1 MGKDPLVGLTRRRA
15 RSLPGGD
22 EVYQT
27 ATEQGS
33 ESEGRDAA
41 EAGTRLDAPAAS
53 RHWTPAQQR
62 MAAALVDIGNKQG
75 RATGERWTLV
85 AAPLAE
91 LNERSGRGRNCG
103 TVYAHVRALR
113 HAGAVRRP
121 VAQTG
126 LLLDLPAL
134 ADIAQHATHSAGP
147 SLPTAGRSQLREG
160 NGPRTGLPGPDPS
173 SCPGSQPTEISE
185 VLGVVRQVLGL
196 LERIVER
203 NPSTH
208 RHELDDI
215 HQQVERLADA
225 ADHPRDPSRAIRDA
239 ADRPRDTDRREGGRV
254 LTEDP
259 VQRLPPSLEEPD
271 ARRDVRDEI
280 VSRTPRN
287 VADPPADTTGP
298 VGERD
303 AEETLTDQDLD
314 DLVSPLVQIAA
325 QAGLVGMTNIADTR
339 AAIRPYS
346 TTQIRHA
353 VAMTAAMAR
362 TGKVKSPIGW
372 LVAKARHGDPNFFP
386 EQPPAAAARP
396 EPPVAQALD
405 PLDIDAEAEAAVTAL
420 EADPDCHRDALDQL
434 DQHILATLG
443 PATAK
448 RVTGNQTSLHTA
460 RVSFWRRSHPSSPA
474 KEP

>member
-1 MGKDPLVGLTRRRA
+1 
-15 RSLPGGD
+15 
-22 EVYQT
+22 VYQT

-33 ESEGRDAA
+33 EPEGRDAG
-41 EAGTRLDAPAAS
+41 EAGTKLDAPAAS

-85 AAPLAE
+85 AAPLAD

-113 HAGAVRRP
+113 NAGAVRRP
-121 VAQTG
+121 LAQTG

-134 ADIAQHATHSAGP
+134 ADIAQHATQCAGP
-147 SLPTAGRSQLREG
+147 SPSTAVRSQTRESD
-160 NGPRTGLPGPDPS
+160 GPRACLTGPDPS
-173 SCPGSQPTEISE
+173 SCARSQPTEISE

-203 NPSTH
+203 NPTTQP
-208 RHELDDI
+208 RHELDYI
-215 HQQVERLADA
+215 HQQLERLADV
-225 ADHPRDPSRAIRDA
+225 ADRPRDPSRTVRDV

-254 LTEDP
+254 LTKDA

-271 ARRDVRDEI
+271 ALRDVGDEL

-287 VADPPADTTGP
+287 APDTADTPPDTTEP
-298 VGERD
+298 VGERC

-346 TTQIRHA
+346 TTQIRYA

-362 TGKVKSPIGW
+362 NGKVKSPIGW

-386 EQPPAAAARP
+386 EQPPTAAARP
-396 EPPVAQALD
+396 EPPVAAALD
-405 PLDIDAEAEAAVTAL
+405 PLDIDAEAEAAVTTL
-420 EADPDCHRDALDQL
+420 EADPDSHRDALDQL
-434 DQHILATLG
+434 DQHILSTLG

-448 RVTGNQTSLHTA
+448 RVTDNQTSLHTA
-460 RVSFWRRSHPSSPA
+460 RVSFWRRSHPSSPT